1 MDPRRSERLTEALR
15 TELDEILNY
24 ELADPRITD
33 SAVIDVVLSPDGKK
47 AHVRLALAGSANE
60 QAECLKAIEKAKGYV
75 RHLLTERV
83 DVFLVPDL
91 RFDLDLTPELRTK
104 TNSMLR
110 RIRKGRPK
118 DDPAAES
125 TDQPQKNPLE

>member
-15 TELDEILNY
+15 TEIDEILNY

-33 SAVIDVVLSPDGKK
+33 TAVIDVVLSGDGKK
-47 AHVRLALAGSANE
+47 AHIRLAVDGSPAE

-83 DVFLVPDL
+83 DVFFIPDL
-91 RFDLDLTPELRTK
+91 RFELDLTPQLRTK
-104 TNSMLR
+104 ADSMLR
-110 RIRKGRPK
+110 RIRKGRPREA
-118 DDPAAES
+118 PEPES
-125 TDQPQKNPLE
+125 SGVPKKIL